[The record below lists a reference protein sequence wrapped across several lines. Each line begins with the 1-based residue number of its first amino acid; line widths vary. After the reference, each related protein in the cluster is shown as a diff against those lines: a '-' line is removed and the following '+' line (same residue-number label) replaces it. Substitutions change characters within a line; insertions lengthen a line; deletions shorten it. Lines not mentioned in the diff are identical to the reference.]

1 MKWHQQSNIQRIAT
15 LLSLCC
21 LKIYAKENGFELN
34 LIELQNC
41 LHYIK
46 ESYHSMSFQ
55 SFLFLN
61 SKVYNFSYHVIFIA
75 SKTSHGQTQAGNKAL
90 LSCSDGCVSCMHRPI
105 LMDKIS
111 TTKSIQLHA
120 KHLQFTV
127 AKFQWQV

>member
-1 MKWHQQSNIQRIAT
+1 MTSAIQNIQRIAT

-41 LHYIK
+41 LYYIK
-46 ESYHSMSFQ
+46 ESFHSMSFQ

-75 SKTSHGQTQAGNKAL
+75 SKTSRSQTQAGNKAL
-90 LSCSDGCVSCMHRPI
+90 FSCSDGCVSCMHRPI
-105 LMDKIS
+105 LMDKIL
-111 TTKSIQLHA
+111 TTKRIRLHA

-127 AKFQWQV
+127 AEFQWHV

>member
-1 MKWHQQSNIQRIAT
+1 
-15 LLSLCC
+15 
-21 LKIYAKENGFELN
+21 
-34 LIELQNC
+34 
-41 LHYIK
+41 
-46 ESYHSMSFQ
+46 MSFQ

-75 SKTSHGQTQAGNKAL
+75 SKTSHSQTQAGNKAL

-120 KHLQFTV
+120 KHLRFTV
-127 AKFQWQV
+127 AEFQ